1 MSVVVNA
8 RSFNA
13 GLGKSVTRFEKKF
26 GLIVRRIVQ
35 EAHRRLIA
43 KTPVHTGQAVM
54 NYIASKGA
62 PSSSGVIEAPDPV
75 EATNPLPLGAEQLRG
90 GAVRIAQ
97 ASLDSLSFA
106 EPFDTYWIVN
116 RAPHIGGLEA
126 GELPEDPLTP
136 RSPLGMFAVTLQ
148 ELNALLKSGRI

>member
-1 MSVVVNA
+1 MSIVANA
-8 RSFNA
+8 QSFNS
-13 GLGKSVTRFEKKF
+13 GLDKSVERFERKF
-26 GLIVRRIVQ
+26 GLIIRRIMT

-54 NYIASKGA
+54 NYIASKGSPTA
-62 PSSSGVIEAPDPV
+62 GGVIEGPDPV
-75 EATNPLPLGAEQLRG
+75 EATNPLPLGAERLRG
-90 GAVRIAQ
+90 GAERISQ
-97 ASLDSLSFA
+97 ASLDSLSFND
-106 EPFDTYWIVN
+106 PFDTYWIVN

-148 ELNALLKSGRI
+148 ELTALLNSGRI